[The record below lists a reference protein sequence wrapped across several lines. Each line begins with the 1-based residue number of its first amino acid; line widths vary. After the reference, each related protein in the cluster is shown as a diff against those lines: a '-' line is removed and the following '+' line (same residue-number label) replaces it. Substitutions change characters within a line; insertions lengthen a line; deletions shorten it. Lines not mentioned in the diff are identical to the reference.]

1 MYELR
6 YPINLGF
13 LLDWGLFS
21 FVQFYLSAPGIL
33 PLQEVTEDQVF
44 RALLVGLGPE
54 AALLHHFP
62 LTLVLHFSETL
73 VGILLP
79 GVGAGLHSDARVE
92 LAFLLEG
99 SIELVCRQDI
109 WTEGAL

>member
-6 YPINLGF
+6 YPIYLGF
-13 LLDWGLFS
+13 LLNWGLFS
-21 FVQFYLSAPGIL
+21 FVQSYLSAPGIL
-33 PLQEVTEDQVF
+33 PLQEVTEDQAF
-44 RALLVGLGPE
+44 RALLVGLGTE
-54 AALLHHFP
+54 AALLHRFP
-62 LTLVLHFSETL
+62 LTLVLHLRETL

-92 LAFLLEG
+92 LAFLFEG

-109 WTEGAL
+109 RTE